1 MPMTPA
7 LWTNMFARQSP
18 PEALRSLARVG
29 WPAAE
34 MSCDHAALL
43 RNNDGLI
50 ESCAGAVAETGILV
64 PQMHLMLKANLANLD
79 EAARAADIQAVSDDI
94 STCAKLGIPVGVI
107 HPGGFHDVNTYDEW
121 ERMSEV
127 RQESFGRIAEV
138 AAEQGVRIAIEH
150 MFDEG
155 LGVHGHRR
163 FGGTVDEVLGLC
175 AQVAPQQLG
184 ICFDASHGHL
194 AGMNLA
200 ECIRRCGEKL
210 WALHVSDNY
219 GDVDRHYIPGNG
231 SIEWGPVVAALREIG
246 YDGPFV
252 LETWNLNTGGESD
265 PSELEL
271 GAAYAL
277 DVAKKILELY

>member
-1 MPMTPA
+1 MAMTPA

-18 PEALRSLARVG
+18 PEALRTLARLG

-43 RNNDGLI
+43 RNNHSLI
-50 ESCAGAVAETGILV
+50 DSCARAVAETGILV

-79 EAARAADIQAVSDDI
+79 EVARAADIKAVIDDI
-94 STCAKLGIPVGVI
+94 TTCAKLGISVGVI

-121 ERMSEV
+121 ERMSEM
-127 RQESFGRIAEV
+127 RQESFGTIAEV
-138 AAEQGVRIAIEH
+138 AADKGVRIAIEH
-150 MFDEG
+150 MFDAG
-155 LGVHGHRR
+155 NGVHGHRR
-163 FGGTVDEVLGLC
+163 FGGTVDDVLELC
-175 AQVAPQQLG
+175 AQVDSQQLG
-184 ICFDASHGHL
+184 ICFDTSHGHL
-194 AGMNLA
+194 GGMNLA
-200 ECIRRCGEKL
+200 ECIKRCGEKL

-246 YDGPFV
+246 YNGPFV
-252 LETWNLNTGGESD
+252 LETWNLNTGGESAL
-265 PSELEL
+265 SELEL

-277 DVAKKILELY
+277 DVANSILALY

>member
-1 MPMTPA
+1 
-7 LWTNMFARQSP
+7 MFAKQSP
-18 PEALRSLARVG
+18 PDALRTLSRLG

-50 ESCAGAVAETGILV
+50 ESCARAVAETGILV
-64 PQMHLMLKANLANLD
+64 PQMHRMLKANLANLD
-79 EAARAADIQAVSDDI
+79 EAARAADIEAVIADI
-94 STCAKLGIPVGVI
+94 NTCARLGIAVGVI

-121 ERMSEV
+121 QRMGEV
-127 RQESFGRIAEV
+127 RRESFAAIARV
-138 AAEQGVRIAIEH
+138 AGEQGVKVAVEH

-155 LGVHGHRR
+155 GGVHGHRR
-163 FGGTVDEVLGLC
+163 FGGSVDDVLELC
-175 AQVAPQQLG
+175 AQVGSDHLG
-184 ICFDASHGHL
+184 ICFDTSHGHL
-194 AGMNLA
+194 MGMNLP
-200 ECIRRCGEKL
+200 ECIRRCGDRL

-231 SIEWGPVVAALREIG
+231 SIEWGPVVAALKEIG
-246 YDGPFV
+246 YNGPFV

-271 GAAYAL
+271 GAGYAL
-277 DVAKKILELY
+277 NVANKLLESY